1 MKTQLVLIAFVSVLI
16 FSCKKET
23 AVLNGLEGKWNVS
36 ELQFSGN
43 TQKDSIVKVTNTSL
57 EFDGCNAGDNNT
69 TTSGCNVYIT
79 EAGERYKLVY
89 QVQVNKQLGNT
100 LYVNGVGESSVVNS
114 PAYQK
119 ILLKWSKGYDII
131 ESGDKNLII
140 NRKYD
145 CVQKDGTD
153 YCNRMKVI
161 ASK

>member
-1 MKTQLVLIAFVSVLI
+1 MKTQIILLALLSLTI
-16 FSCKKET
+16 FSCQKET
-23 AVLNGLEGKWNVS
+23 AVINSLEGKWNVS
-36 ELQFSGN
+36 ELQFSGS

-57 EFDGCNAGDNNT
+57 EFDGCSADDNNT

-89 QVQVNKQLGNT
+89 QVQVSKQLGNT
-100 LYVNGVGESSVVNS
+100 VSLNGVGERSVVNS

-119 ILLKWSKGYDII
+119 ILSKWSQRYDIV

-140 NRKYD
+140 NRKYN
-145 CVQKDGTD
+145 CMYKNGVES
-153 YCNRMKVI
+153 CERMKVI